1 MHDVP
6 FSDRR
11 NVTREFVPDELDLDR
26 LAAALQ
32 LLRNSHRHRQI
43 SRDSDLP
50 FGPAEVT
57 HVLRANRPN

>member
-6 FSDRR
+6 ASVPQIF
-11 NVTREFVPDELDLDR
+11 TREFVPDELDLDR

-32 LLRNSHRHRQI
+32 LLRNSHRTRRI